1 MASKYELT
9 ISTNYV
15 PSWTYVEAIREL
27 FQNALD
33 NEIVN
38 KDNKMTFEFNR
49 GSGTASIANKT
60 SVLELDTLLLGVT
73 TKANDTN
80 TIGKHGEGYKIA
92 FMVLLREGKT
102 VTVYNYGN
110 REIWSAKLVK
120 SRRFNNQ
127 LVPVIT
133 VEKQAIWKAVPN
145 DNLTIEIGNIT
156 EEEYEVLVKNN
167 LHLQDKVNSYDV
179 DKLGRIL
186 LDESEKGN
194 LYVKGLYICNNKEL
208 DYGYDF
214 EPNLVSLDRDRR
226 MIQQF
231 DLAWET
237 SGIWKVVAANNNEID
252 RITKMITSGS
262 LDVKYFSTRG
272 AIKGYYGSAEKAEE
286 IVADRLAE
294 EFIEEHG
301 EDSIPITDT
310 AELEMAENNNAKPVI
325 VSETVANYI
334 RMSDKVELKHVIKKL
349 TLKEEFELLLDD
361 IESKLSE
368 EEFDKFTEL
377 IGRLS

>member
-38 KDNKMTFEFNR
+38 KDNKMKFEFNR
-49 GSGTASIANKT
+49 GSGTASISNKT

-145 DNLTIEIGNIT
+145 NNLTIEIGNIT

-262 LDVKYFSTRG
+262 LDVKYFSNRD
-272 AIKGYYGSAEKAEE
+272 AIKGYYGSADKAEE
-286 IVADRLAE
+286 IVADKLAE
-294 EFIEEHG
+294 DFIEEHG
-301 EDSIPITDT
+301 ENSVPITDT
-310 AELEMAENNNAKPVI
+310 AELEMVENNNAKPVI

-334 RMSDKVELKHVIKKL
+334 RKSDKIELKHVIKKL
-349 TLKEEFELLLDD
+349 TLKEEFEILLDS
-361 IESKLSE
+361 IEGKLSE
-368 EEFDKFTEL
+368 EELDKFEEL
-377 IGRLS
+377 ISRLG